1 VSDHSNIEWTDATW
15 NPTTGCTKVSPGCA
29 NCYIERTPAFRIAGR
44 RFERGHIPLL
54 LHENR
59 LEQPLHWR
67 KPRRVFV
74 NSLSDLFHDD
84 VPDAFIDRVFA
95 VMALCQ
101 QHTFQV
107 LTKRPRRMRLWM
119 QRHEQRHPNHV
130 NVVLPDPVRPEPA
143 IVVVER
149 ARKWPLPNVWLGV
162 SIENQRFADER
173 FPLICELGEA
183 GWNTMVSL
191 EPLLGRVVIPARY
204 LALGSRAWLVEGGE
218 SGKNSRRH
226 DIEWARAIYRQAT
239 AAGVAF
245 FEKQLG
251 ANAEVQ
257 HGCGDCDPCASG
269 QRCSLGYN
277 VRMELRHKKGG
288 DIAEFPPDLQI
299 REFP

>member
-1 VSDHSNIEWTDATW
+1 LQ
-15 NPTTGCTKVSPGCA
+15 
-29 NCYIERTPAFRIAGR
+29 F
-44 RFERGHIPLL
+44 
-54 LHENR
+54 HENR

-74 NSLSDLFHDD
+74 NSLSDLFHHD
-84 VPDAFIDRVFA
+84 VSDAFIDRVFA

-107 LTKRPRRMRLWM
+107 LTKRADRMRDYMIALD
-119 QRHEQRHPNHV
+119 RAIRIPT
-130 NVVLPDPVRPEPA
+130 EPFPRWRSEAEA
-143 IVVVER
+143 ILD
-149 ARKWPLPNVWLGV
+149 ARKDWKTTAPSEWPLSNVRLGV
-162 SIENQRFADER
+162 SIENQHFADER
-173 FPLICELGEA
+173 FPLICEFGEA

-191 EPLLGRVVIPARY
+191 EPLLGPVVIPSRY

-226 DIEWARAIYRQAT
+226 DIEWARAIYRQAK

-251 ANAEVQ
+251 ANAEIQ
-257 HGCGDCDPCASG
+257 QGCADCDPCAAG

-277 VRMELRHKKGG
+277 IRMELRHKKGG
-288 DIAEFPPDLQI
+288 DISEFPKDLQV